1 MWQTLFSF
9 ILPVSTK
16 EKSCRHKNFLLQHG
30 FISKLVTLKA
40 EAQYLFQKF
49 QKKFRFEETLN
60 KVLRNANTKI
70 RRSQCNNINTKQ
82 NRFYINS
89 IFCFQKLIL
98 RFKKLSYI
106 DFYLLNGSIE
116 GTIWLVLQMVS
127 RPHIPPSSLRC
138 APALTQFTIW
148 LVLM

>member
-89 IFCFQKLIL
+89 IFLFPKTYFKIQKVII
-98 RFKKLSYI
+98 Y
-106 DFYLLNGSIE
+106 
-116 GTIWLVLQMVS
+116 
-127 RPHIPPSSLRC
+127 
-138 APALTQFTIW
+138 
-148 LVLM
+148 